1 MKIANI
7 IAYVLVIIGAL
18 NWGLFAFFN
27 FNLVGWIFMG
37 SRTLGSIIV
46 YSLVALSAIWLI
58 ISPCITQGR
67 LMLGRED

>member
-7 IAYVLVIIGAL
+7 IAYVLVLIGAL

-37 SRTLGSIIV
+37 ARTLGSTIV
-46 YSLVALSAIWLI
+46 YALVALAAIWLI
-58 ISPCITQGR
+58 ISPCLTQGK
-67 LMLGRED
+67 LVLGNDD